1 MNESNENQKIIINS
15 LILKKAKYS
24 IEFYLE
30 QYYLDILIN
39 EKISSKFSS
48 IKFNKFD
55 ITYII
60 DLEIPFQEQL
70 DTIEFKLCSEKNN
83 IPLYKGNFSTLPS
96 DLNKKGVFEYDC
108 DIRNSKKE
116 KICINFKYIN
126 NQVDNIMKRS
136 VTFQKEQKEDNSNEI
151 FNNYNNYLDEIKKEK
166 QELDKTIKRV
176 SASNNIKSDV
186 SLLELARGKNAITFN
201 NFVRNVD
208 YIKAILNFI
217 LDLIFWKEPYKTFS
231 ILSFMTFII
240 LYTNFFILILSI
252 FLIILF
258 HLSYRDSFEE
268 NFSFKNVSRDY
279 SSNLQIIMWIMEFT
293 NDSFLSLENLIS
305 KLQNNSKELFKEIYI
320 NLLKLLFFNIPLY
333 IIISYAS
340 KNINIK
346 YLVVVGLWFFFLM
359 QYPPF
364 KAFLMILK
372 KLIISLINDF
382 YNIGDKESEKKLLTN
397 EKLNYLLEIIIPFY
411 RLAKE
416 INSEDGNN
424 AIKKIN
430 SAPEIVIVPDIND
443 NNKLKQ
449 MLKYE
454 IYEKQRWKIMIWSD
468 DLKKEDGANWVKKGD
483 NKNIYFDKNQIILP
497 GKDYVWKNDWEIE
510 ISNNTDKDGWEY
522 SKNFDDDI
530 WQRNDKNC
538 SVRRRKWI
546 KYACL
551 K

>member
-126 NQVDNIMKRS
+126 NQVDNIMKTS

-231 ILSFMTFII
+231 ILSFITFII

-305 KLQNNSKELFKEIYI
+305 KLQNNSKELFKEVYI

-333 IIISYAS
+333 IVISYAS
-340 KNINIK
+340 KTINIK

-382 YNIGDKESEKKLLTN
+382 YNIGDKKSEKKLLTN

>member
-126 NQVDNIMKRS
+126 NQVDNIMKKS

-166 QELDKTIKRV
+166 HELDKTIKRV

-305 KLQNNSKELFKEIYI
+305 KLQNNSKELFKEVYI

-333 IIISYAS
+333 IVISYAS
-340 KNINIK
+340 KTINIK

-382 YNIGDKESEKKLLTN
+382 YNIGDKKSEKKLLTN
-397 EKLNYLLEIIIPFY
+397 EKLNYFLEIIIPFY

-424 AIKKIN
+424 TIKKIN

>member
-24 IEFYLE
+24 IEFYLD
-30 QYYLDILIN
+30 QYHLDILIN

-55 ITYII
+55 MTYII
-60 DLEIPFQEQL
+60 DLEIPFEEQL

-126 NQVDNIMKRS
+126 NQVDNLMKRS
-136 VTFQKEQKEDNSNEI
+136 ITFQKEQKEDNSNEI

-231 ILSFMTFII
+231 ILSFITFII

-305 KLQNNSKELFKEIYI
+305 KLQNNSKELFKEVYI

-382 YNIGDKESEKKLLTN
+382 YNIGDKKSEKKLLTN

-497 GKDYVWKNDWEIE
+497 GKDYLWKNDWEIE

>member
-55 ITYII
+55 LTYII

-231 ILSFMTFII
+231 ILSFITFII
-240 LYTNFFILILSI
+240 LYSNFFILILSI

-258 HLSYRDSFEE
+258 HLSYRDAFEE

-305 KLQNNSKELFKEIYI
+305 KLQNNSKELFKEVYI

-333 IIISYAS
+333 IVISYAS
-340 KNINIK
+340 KTINIK

-382 YNIGDKESEKKLLTN
+382 YNIGDKKREKKLLTN

-538 SVRRRKWI
+538 LVRRRKWI

>member
-126 NQVDNIMKRS
+126 NQVDNLMKRS
-136 VTFQKEQKEDNSNEI
+136 ITFQKEQKEDNSNEI

-305 KLQNNSKELFKEIYI
+305 KLQNNSKELFKEVYI

-346 YLVVVGLWFFFLM
+346 CLVVVGLWFFFLL

-382 YNIGDKESEKKLLTN
+382 YNIGDKKSEKKLLTN

-449 MLKYE
+449 MLKYV

-510 ISNNTDKDGWEY
+510 ISNNTAKDGWEY
-522 SKNFDDDI
+522 AKTFDDDI

>member
-1 MNESNENQKIIINS
+1 MKESNENQKIIINS

-24 IEFYLE
+24 IEFYLD
-30 QYYLDILIN
+30 QYHLDILIN

-55 ITYII
+55 MTYII

-126 NQVDNIMKRS
+126 NQVDNLMKRS
-136 VTFQKEQKEDNSNEI
+136 ITFQKEQKEDNSNEI

-305 KLQNNSKELFKEIYI
+305 KLQNNSKELFKEVYI

-382 YNIGDKESEKKLLTN
+382 YNIGDKKSEKKLLTN

>member
-30 QYYLDILIN
+30 KYYLDILIN

-55 ITYII
+55 MTYII

-126 NQVDNIMKRS
+126 NQVDNKMKRS
-136 VTFQKEQKEDNSNEI
+136 ITFQKEQKEDNSNEI

-231 ILSFMTFII
+231 ILSFITFII

-305 KLQNNSKELFKEIYI
+305 KLQNNSKELFKEVYI

-346 YLVVVGLWFFFLM
+346 CLVVVGLWFFFLM

-382 YNIGDKESEKKLLTN
+382 YNIGDKKSEKKLLTN

-522 SKNFDDDI
+522 AKTFDDDI

>member
-231 ILSFMTFII
+231 ILSFITFII

-305 KLQNNSKELFKEIYI
+305 KLQNNSKELFKEVYI

-333 IIISYAS
+333 IVISYAS
-340 KNINIK
+340 KTINIK

-364 KAFLMILK
+364 KAFIMILK

-382 YNIGDKESEKKLLTN
+382 YNIGDKKSEKKLLTN

-546 KYACL
+546 KYVCL

>member
-24 IEFYLE
+24 IEFYLD
-30 QYYLDILIN
+30 QYHLDILIN

-55 ITYII
+55 MTYII

-293 NDSFLSLENLIS
+293 NDSFVSLENLIS
-305 KLQNNSKELFKEIYI
+305 KLQNNSKELFKEVYI

-364 KAFLMILK
+364 KAFIMILK

-382 YNIGDKESEKKLLTN
+382 YNIGDKKSEKKLLTN

>member
-55 ITYII
+55 LTYII

-126 NQVDNIMKRS
+126 NQVDNLMKRS
-136 VTFQKEQKEDNSNEI
+136 ITFQKEQKEDNSNEI

-258 HLSYRDSFEE
+258 HLSYRDAFEE

-305 KLQNNSKELFKEIYI
+305 KLQNNSKELFKEVYI

-333 IIISYAS
+333 IVISYAS
-340 KNINIK
+340 KTINIK

-382 YNIGDKESEKKLLTN
+382 YNIGDKKSEKKLLTN

>member
-24 IEFYLE
+24 IEFYLD
-30 QYYLDILIN
+30 QFHLDILIN

-55 ITYII
+55 MTYII

-126 NQVDNIMKRS
+126 NQVDNLMKRS
-136 VTFQKEQKEDNSNEI
+136 ITFQKEQKEDNSNEI

-231 ILSFMTFII
+231 ILSFITFII

-305 KLQNNSKELFKEIYI
+305 KLQNNSKELFKEVYI

-333 IIISYAS
+333 IVISYAS
-340 KNINIK
+340 KSINIK

-364 KAFLMILK
+364 KAFIMILK

-382 YNIGDKESEKKLLTN
+382 YNIGDKKSEKKLLTN
-397 EKLNYLLEIIIPFY
+397 EKLNYFLEIIIPFY

-424 AIKKIN
+424 TIKKIN

>member
-24 IEFYLE
+24 IEFYLD
-30 QYYLDILIN
+30 QYHLDILIN

-55 ITYII
+55 MTYII

-126 NQVDNIMKRS
+126 NQVDNLMKRS
-136 VTFQKEQKEDNSNEI
+136 ITFQKEQKEDNSNEI

-305 KLQNNSKELFKEIYI
+305 KLQNNSKELFKEVYI

-340 KNINIK
+340 KTINIK

-382 YNIGDKESEKKLLTN
+382 YNIGDKKSEKKLLTN

-522 SKNFDDDI
+522 AKTFDDDI
-530 WQRNDKNC
+530 WQRNGKNC
-538 SVRRRKWI
+538 LVRRRKWI

>member
-24 IEFYLE
+24 IEFYLD
-30 QYYLDILIN
+30 QYHLDILIN

-55 ITYII
+55 MTYII

-83 IPLYKGNFSTLPS
+83 IPLYKGYFSTLPS

-126 NQVDNIMKRS
+126 NQVDNLIKRS
-136 VTFQKEQKEDNSNEI
+136 ITFQKEQKEDNSNEI

-305 KLQNNSKELFKEIYI
+305 KLQNNSKELFKEVYI

-346 YLVVVGLWFFFLM
+346 CLVVVGLWFFFLM

-364 KAFLMILK
+364 KAFIMILK

-382 YNIGDKESEKKLLTN
+382 YNIGDKKSEKKLLTN

>member
-305 KLQNNSKELFKEIYI
+305 KLQNNSKELFKEVYI

-382 YNIGDKESEKKLLTN
+382 YNIGDKKSEKKLLTN

>member
-24 IEFYLE
+24 IEFYLD
-30 QYYLDILIN
+30 QFHLDILIN

-60 DLEIPFQEQL
+60 DLKIPFQEQL

-126 NQVDNIMKRS
+126 NQVDNLMKRS
-136 VTFQKEQKEDNSNEI
+136 ITFQKEQKEDNSNEI

-305 KLQNNSKELFKEIYI
+305 KLQNNSKELFKEVYI
-320 NLLKLLFFNIPLY
+320 NLLKLLFFNITLY
-333 IIISYAS
+333 IVISYAS
-340 KNINIK
+340 KSINIK

-382 YNIGDKESEKKLLTN
+382 YNIGDKKREKKLLTN
-397 EKLNYLLEIIIPFY
+397 EKLNYFLEIIIPFY

-522 SKNFDDDI
+522 AKTFDDDI
-530 WQRNDKNC
+530 WQRNGKNC
-538 SVRRRKWI
+538 LVRRRKWI

>member
-39 EKISSKFSS
+39 EKISSKFSP

-279 SSNLQIIMWIMEFT
+279 SSNLQIIMWIMELT

-305 KLQNNSKELFKEIYI
+305 KLQNNSKELFKEVYI

-333 IIISYAS
+333 IVISYAS
-340 KNINIK
+340 KTINIK

-364 KAFLMILK
+364 KAFIMILK

-382 YNIGDKESEKKLLTN
+382 YNIGDKKSEKKLLTN

>member
-1 MNESNENQKIIINS
+1 MNEGGENQKIIINS

-24 IEFYLE
+24 IEFYLD

-126 NQVDNIMKRS
+126 NQVDNLMKRS

-231 ILSFMTFII
+231 ILSFITFVI

-305 KLQNNSKELFKEIYI
+305 KLQNNSKELFKEVYI

-333 IIISYAS
+333 IVISYAS
-340 KNINIK
+340 KTINIK

-382 YNIGDKESEKKLLTN
+382 YNIGDKKSEKKLLTN

>member
-55 ITYII
+55 MTYII

-305 KLQNNSKELFKEIYI
+305 KLQNNSKELFKEVYI

-333 IIISYAS
+333 IVISYAS

-346 YLVVVGLWFFFLM
+346 YLAVVGLWFFFLM

-364 KAFLMILK
+364 KAFLMIF
-372 KLIISLINDF
+372 SNDF
-382 YNIGDKESEKKLLTN
+382 
-397 EKLNYLLEIIIPFY
+397 
-411 RLAKE
+411 
-416 INSEDGNN
+416 
-424 AIKKIN
+424 KKIN
-430 SAPEIVIVPDIND
+430 
-443 NNKLKQ
+443 
-449 MLKYE
+449 
-454 IYEKQRWKIMIWSD
+454 
-468 DLKKEDGANWVKKGD
+468 
-483 NKNIYFDKNQIILP
+483 
-497 GKDYVWKNDWEIE
+497 
-510 ISNNTDKDGWEY
+510 
-522 SKNFDDDI
+522 NFF
-530 WQRNDKNC
+530 N
-538 SVRRRKWI
+538 
-546 KYACL
+546 
-551 K
+551 

>member
-24 IEFYLE
+24 IEFYLD
-30 QYYLDILIN
+30 QYYLDLLIN

-55 ITYII
+55 MTYII

-126 NQVDNIMKRS
+126 NQVDNLMKRS
-136 VTFQKEQKEDNSNEI
+136 ITFQKEQKEDNSNEI

-231 ILSFMTFII
+231 ILSFITFII

-305 KLQNNSKELFKEIYI
+305 KLQNNSKELFKEVYI

-382 YNIGDKESEKKLLTN
+382 YNIGDKKSEKKLLTN

-497 GKDYVWKNDWEIE
+497 GKDYLWKNDWEIE

-522 SKNFDDDI
+522 AKTFDDDI